1 MKLLY
6 KLTKPLFSAATWKSE
21 YAEFSIHVLYF
32 RLPQKTAART
42 Q

>member
-6 KLTKPLFSAATWKSE
+6 KLTKPLFSVVTRKTE
-21 YAEFSIHVLYF
+21 YTEFSIHVLYF
-32 RLPQKTAART
+32 RLPQKNAATT

>member
-6 KLTKPLFSAATWKSE
+6 KLTKPLFSVVTWKPE
-21 YAEFSIHVLYF
+21 YEEISIRVLYF
-32 RLPQKTAART
+32 RLPQKNAARK